1 MKEQFINSKI
11 IGIIYKNL
19 ISKLS
24 LELNSDQKTKLTR
37 KIIYVMNQIFAN
49 IDVKRVNDNNYKHI
63 LRQFINNS
71 YQIVYNDI
79 NKENISKKEKFSQDS
94 HMNRDQNLY
103 GDRKNLVTTRP
114 GFVDDKYASFN
125 DSFKMDPRQQN
136 SIGFQGRFNQN
147 ENTNFGKKSDFSQ
160 SIESR
165 YSELQN
171 EYKQSLNLNVKP
183 NTPPELK
190 GDGGQNLNR
199 LARDNI
205 KIKQES
211 QRAPQMSATEFL
223 KSADPKSN
231 PNISNTVKDNFDFG
245 TINDVDNNYD
255 TLDGSIQDYQGN
267 MDIKQWN
274 TGINPT
280 TFQIDE
286 NTPLEQRLKQ
296 YQAERNVLDQ
306 KQPKEDQKQTREENK
321 KQVRFNNEDIEES
334 QRINQQRMAQQQRKI
349 NQNETPMNGGD
360 IRNIREPERNDYR
373 REPERHDYRREPE
386 RSDYRRESERDDYD
400 IRQNDPDNKL
410 AEYENTIGLLLDKLK
425 TLQKQQIQ
433 VMNNGSN
440 DSDDKIKLLSEKKE
454 EILNEVS
461 RLQNMTEELE
471 EKQKLIQNKEQQIR
485 RKEADIENKIKKYG
499 EMNEKQIII
508 KASTGKFIH
517 SLNESF
523 TNVTSIQLL
532 NYNIPY
538 DENNINS
545 NNNKLYFNTISE
557 DNKQTED
564 KVDDDM
570 LSSDT
575 ENYVEDVY
583 INSNKLK
590 VMTIPENNYDIYGLI
605 EMMNKIGNKHELQFS
620 LLKGKIVIKTNSNN
634 RLKLYLDRE
643 YQNNILSLLGFMKI
657 IGEKNKHV
665 AENKYNINSDKL
677 VQLYIKNISSDP
689 FAEFMINNTKV
700 HKFSKDV
707 NIDNLNK
714 LEIEIK
720 LNEKLFIPQEPYI
733 LEFVVLM
740 KNADKRRIE
749 NELNTDD
756 DDLLSKVTN
765 MMNLNNYS

>member
-19 ISKLS
+19 VSKLS

-37 KIIYVMNQIFAN
+37 KIIYVMNQVFSN
-49 IDVKRVNDNNYKHI
+49 IDIKRVNGNNYKHI

-79 NKENISKKEKFSQDS
+79 NKENILNKEKFSQDS

-114 GFVDDKYASFN
+114 GFADDKYASFN

-147 ENTNFGKKSDFSQ
+147 ENNNFGKKSDFSQ

-211 QRAPQMSATEFL
+211 QRPPQLSAAEFL
-223 KSADPKSN
+223 KSADPKST

-280 TFQIDE
+280 TFKIDE

-306 KQPKEDQKQTREENK
+306 KQPKEDQKQVREDQKQVREENK
-321 KQVRFNNEDIEES
+321 KQVRFNNEDAEP
-334 QRINQQRMAQQQRKI
+334 QRINQQRIAQPQRRI
-349 NQNETPMNGGD
+349 NQNETQISTGD
-360 IRNIREPERNDYR
+360 IRNIRESERNDYR
-373 REPERHDYRREPE
+373 REPERDDYRREPE
-386 RSDYRRESERDDYD
+386 RENYD

-440 DSDDKIKLLSEKKE
+440 DSDDKIRLLSEKKE

-471 EKQKLIQNKEQQIR
+471 EKQKLIQSKEQQIR

-499 EMNEKQIII
+499 EINEKQIII
-508 KASTGKFIH
+508 RASTGKFTH

-523 TNVTSIQLL
+523 TNVTGIQLL

-545 NNNKLYFNTISE
+545 NNNKLYFNVISE
-557 DNKQTED
+557 DDKKIED

-605 EMMNKIGNKHELQFS
+605 EMMNKIGNKHEIQFS
-620 LLKGKIVIKTNSNN
+620 LLKGKIVIKTNLNN
-634 RLKLYLDRE
+634 RVKLYLDRE

-665 AENKYNINSDKL
+665 AENKYNINTDKL

-689 FAEFMINNTKV
+689 FAEFMINNTKI

-707 NIDNLNK
+707 NIDNLSR

-740 KNADKRRIE
+740 KNSDKKRTE
-749 NELNTDD
+749 NEINTDD

-765 MMNLNNYS
+765 MMNLNNYT